1 MSEGIIFNIRNF
13 SVHDGPGIRTT
24 VFLKGCPLNCKW
36 CHNPESQR
44 FDIERFEKTKSLG
57 SRSFFS
63 YENVGKKY
71 TVARLLD
78 EVTKD
83 TPFFEESG
91 GGITLSGGEPL
102 AQPEFTIELLRV
114 FKSLGINTALDTCGY
129 APWKVV
135 EKTIPFTDVFLYDIK
150 IIDNQEHVNQT
161 GVSNRL
167 ILENLKQL
175 AESAKTIH
183 IRIPLVE
190 GITDSENNLQAII
203 NVINNLK
210 SVKRI
215 DLLPYHT
222 LAKHKF
228 QKFYGNYSLDYL
240 NEYPK
245 IKSQEILKKFLGVA
259 PVVSLGG

>member
-44 FDIERFEKTKSLG
+44 FDIERFEKIKNLG
-57 SRSFFS
+57 SRSFVS
-63 YENVGKKY
+63 LENVGKKY
-71 TVARLLD
+71 TVAKVLD

-135 EKTIPFTDVFLYDIK
+135 EKTIPLTDVFLYDIK
-150 IIDNQEHVNQT
+150 IIDNQEHINQT

-228 QKFYGNYSLDYL
+228 HKFYGKYSLEYL

-259 PVVSLGG
+259 PLVSLGG